1 MSSFIKIAWRN
12 IFRNW
17 RRSLFTIAA
26 ISVGLAAL
34 IFIWGFMDGT
44 NEQMIDNSTSYLS
57 GHLQI
62 HKKGFHKDMSI
73 FFALDNPQAVL
84 SKLPAL
90 KEIKNYAQRIE
101 GQALFSAGEK
111 TAGAVLVGVEP
122 EKEIKVTTLWQAVK
136 TGRYLE
142 PADTSAIVIG
152 SALAERLKISLG
164 GEVAVLTQAAD
175 GSLGAA
181 KYKVAGIYSTGTDTF
196 DGVYAFITLP
206 AAQDLYALWGRST
219 GIVMTAQN
227 RSVVPRLKKSLA
239 GELDSQRFEVLDWWA
254 LIPEIAMSF
263 VLHEVSASIIL
274 TVVFLI
280 VAIGILNTI
289 LMSVVER
296 VREFGVMMALGTNG
310 RQVVLLVILES
321 ILLGA
326 VGILIGGGL
335 GVLLTLLTGRTGL
348 DFSRYGKAMEV
359 MPGIGAVIYPIVRL
373 DRLAFLA
380 ILIFFFAVLAAVS
393 PAIKAARLKPVAAI
407 RHMETV

>member
-1 MSSFIKIAWRN
+1 MKSFIRIAWRN

-17 RRSLFTIAA
+17 RRSIFTIAA

-34 IFIWGFMDGT
+34 IFIWGFMYGT

-111 TAGAVLVGVEP
+111 PAGAVLVGVEP

-152 SALAERLKISLG
+152 SAFAPPLKIFLG
-164 GEVAVLTQAAD
+164 GEGAVLTQAAD

-181 KYKVAGIYSTGTDTF
+181 KYKVVGIYSTGTDTF

-206 AAQDLYALWGRST
+206 AAHDLYALWERAT

-227 RSVVPRLKKSLA
+227 RSVVPRLKNSLA
-239 GELDSQRFEVLDWWA
+239 KEFDPQRFEVLDW
-254 LIPEIAMSF
+254 
-263 VLHEVSASIIL
+263 
-274 TVVFLI
+274 
-280 VAIGILNTI
+280 
-289 LMSVVER
+289 
-296 VREFGVMMALGTNG
+296 
-310 RQVVLLVILES
+310 
-321 ILLGA
+321 
-326 VGILIGGGL
+326 
-335 GVLLTLLTGRTGL
+335 
-348 DFSRYGKAMEV
+348 
-359 MPGIGAVIYPIVRL
+359 
-373 DRLAFLA
+373 
-380 ILIFFFAVLAAVS
+380 
-393 PAIKAARLKPVAAI
+393 
-407 RHMETV
+407 